1 LREEV
6 ESCVNDAKGSGI
18 WPEIA
23 EIKMRKEKGQ
33 RHPKINSKS

>member
-6 ESCVNDAKGSGI
+6 ESCVDDAKDSGT

-23 EIKMRKEKGQ
+23 GIKMKKEKGQ
-33 RHPKINSKS
+33 